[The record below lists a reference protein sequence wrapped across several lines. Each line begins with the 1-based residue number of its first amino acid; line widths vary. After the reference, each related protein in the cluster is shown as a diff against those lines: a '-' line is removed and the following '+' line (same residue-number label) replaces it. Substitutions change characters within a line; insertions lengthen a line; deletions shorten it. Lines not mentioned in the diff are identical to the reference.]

1 MKEFQL
7 SEMMQ
12 FSRNAPL
19 RKVLFDSPSL
29 RILIFNFE
37 PGQEMPVH
45 EHHADAQLAFLVL
58 DGEGVFT
65 CEDSDIAMQ
74 AGALHVMPVSE
85 PHGFKATSR
94 LRMLVFLA
102 PPF

>member
-1 MKEFQL
+1 MMAFQL
-7 SEMMQ
+7 SEMAQ
-12 FSRNAPL
+12 FSSTAPL
-19 RKVLFDSPSL
+19 RRVLFDSPSL
-29 RILIFNFE
+29 RILTFNFE

-45 EHHADAQLAFLVL
+45 EHHADAQVAFLVL
-58 DGEGVFT
+58 GGEGVFT
-65 CEDSDIAMQ
+65 CVDSDTTIQ
-74 AGALHVMPVSE
+74 AGTLHVMPVSE